1 MEFDRSFKSID
12 WSFVRQDL
20 FFVLLVIK
28 IAFMRFPY
36 LSRYK
41 HWFFIWLVVQT
52 KTSTVTTSLKKNK
65 SIYEFSL
72 SLTLNWSSSTKYIIL
87 FKLVV
92 RYIVLTHIVIF
103 MLIFCLLLVKNLQ
116 IISKTEEKKIHQR
129 VFVSFRLYNNLHIII
144 IIRNK
149 WRNTEHYCR
158 WIVMKRK
165 KGHQGETTD
174 WSEKLMSEYN
184 NKTRRRDK

>member
-41 HWFFIWLVVQT
+41 HWFFIWLVVQN
-52 KTSTVTTSLKKNK
+52 KTSTVTTSLKKIK
-65 SIYEFSL
+65 AYMSFL

-103 MLIFCLLLVKNLQ
+103 MLIFCRLLVKNLQ
-116 IISKTEEKKIHQR
+116 IYRKQ
-129 VFVSFRLYNNLHIII
+129 
-144 IIRNK
+144 
-149 WRNTEHYCR
+149 
-158 WIVMKRK
+158 KRK
-165 KGHQGETTD
+165 KSINEYLSRSAYIITCTSSSS
-174 WSEKLMSEYN
+174 SEINEGIQNIIVDEL
-184 NKTRRRDK
+184 